1 MIKKYWYWY
10 ALSATVIVIGLLSNA
25 LAKKDAENLGNIAKA
40 KIESQLS
47 AEQKTML
54 DWYARERA
62 ELISEREENKMQLAL
77 VGADAVKFHAQSVA
91 KDKQI
96 ANLSTCNEQ
105 LQAKNALLVECQN
118 YVLELNQNYQNGVE
132 ELGDLWGQKF
142 ALNLRE
148 IGELRLANN
157 SLISRVGSLAKENVI
172 LKSTKRNRLN
182 FAIFGGV
189 DLVHRDFAAG
199 VGLSFDLFPIK
210 FRLF

>member
-1 MIKKYWYWY
+1 MIKKYIPY
-10 ALSATVIVIGLLSNA
+10 AIAGAIVLFLLVVQKDYKA
-25 LAKKDAENLGNIAKA
+25 EYFGEMAKRKV
-40 KIESQLS
+40 ESQLN

-54 DWYARERA
+54 DWYSNKVK
-62 ELISEREENKMQLAL
+62 ELNLKLEDRDVEVAL
-77 VGADAVKFHAQSVA
+77 IGADARVWYNKSIA

-118 YVLELNQNYQNGVE
+118 YVLELNRNYQNGVE

-148 IGELRLANN
+148 IDELRLANN
-157 SLISRVGSLAKENVI
+157 SLISKVGDYAKKITI
-172 LKSTKRNRLN
+172 LESTKRNRLN

-199 VGLSFDLFPIK
+199 VGLSFNLFPIK